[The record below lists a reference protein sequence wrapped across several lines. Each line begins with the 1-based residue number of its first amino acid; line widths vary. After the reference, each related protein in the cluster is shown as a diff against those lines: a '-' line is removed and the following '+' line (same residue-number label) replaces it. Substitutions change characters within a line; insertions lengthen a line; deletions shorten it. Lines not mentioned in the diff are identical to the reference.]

1 MINHRATGQT
11 PHMPVNIGDQRSL
24 QDAEDQAR
32 HAAVALAAHQ
42 PLPPDLFDLQPH
54 ENDRQSLSNTRPTQ
68 CDTTWLRHF
77 VEQLAYLREH
87 RAVERGR
94 PPRRVARPFRLSF
107 RRRAHGVAR
116 GRRVQRH
123 GCGSRAPRD
132 PHRRGRRQSNHAATP
147 LPHFFDRFRLPETHR
162 SPEAEVSRGILGR
175 RPRRRLAGA
184 RPAPPT

>member
-107 RRRAHGVAR
+107 CRRAHGVAR

-147 LPHFFDRFRLPETHR
+147 PLPPTSSIASVYRRLTVRQKQRCRE
-162 SPEAEVSRGILGR
+162 EFLGGD
-175 RPRRRLAGA
+175 LAGA